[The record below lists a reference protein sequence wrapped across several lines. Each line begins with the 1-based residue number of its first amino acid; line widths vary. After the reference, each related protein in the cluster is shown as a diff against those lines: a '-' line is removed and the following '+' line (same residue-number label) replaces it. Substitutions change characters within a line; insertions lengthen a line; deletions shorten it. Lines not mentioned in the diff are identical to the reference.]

1 MRANKPTSTRLL
13 MEIQG
18 KPNGTINYGMTKRTG
33 RKLKHR
39 SVSRSKCQPT
49 EQNKFSSEEF
59 DHLFVNKTTSLSA
72 SKKYNLLPEILQTR
86 P

>member
-1 MRANKPTSTRLL
+1 MALVL
-13 MEIQG
+13 
-18 KPNGTINYGMTKRTG
+18 NYGMTKRTG
-33 RKLKHR
+33 REFKNWAVL
-39 SVSRSKCQPT
+39 RSKCQPT

-59 DHLFVNKTTSLSA
+59 DHLFNKTTSLSA

>member
-1 MRANKPTSTRLL
+1 
-13 MEIQG
+13 
-18 KPNGTINYGMTKRTG
+18 MTKRTG
-33 RKLKHR
+33 RELKNW

-72 SKKYNLLPEILQTR
+72 SKKYIKSSSWNPLNTSLDLNGSEVSSIKTEL
-86 P
+86 